1 MRRAALGVLVACLVL
16 VAAQPAAANHAVSG
30 TRAKQFVRAMTALGP
45 RPAGSLNEQRVGRMV
60 SEQLASFGYQVVV
73 QTFRLPNG
81 RLSRNVVGRTSGP
94 VRAIVVAHMDGVRG
108 TVAANDNGS
117 GVAALLEVA
126 RSLHAAPGVLVAALG
141 AEERH
146 VTGSRIHLG
155 SQRLLR
161 SIPRTARPGIR
172 LALSLDMVAVG
183 PTLNVRGL
191 EAAPNRSARSAL
203 GRASELGLLA
213 SYLRDSG
220 QSDHAELTRGGIP
233 AAWIEW
239 RWDVCWHQPCDR
251 VRRLDRVKLR
261 QAALVAL
268 AAARAAASAN

>member
-1 MRRAALGVLVACLVL
+1 
-16 VAAQPAAANHAVSG
+16 
-30 TRAKQFVRAMTALGP
+30 
-45 RPAGSLNEQRVGRMV
+45 MV

-81 RLSRNVVGRTSGP
+81 RLSRNVVGRGPGP
-94 VRAIVVAHMDGVRG
+94 VRVVVVGHMDGVHH

-117 GVAALLEVA
+117 GVATVLEVA

-172 LALSLDMVAVG
+172 IALSVDMVAVG
-183 PTLNVRGL
+183 QTLNIRGL
-191 EAAPNRSARSAL
+191 EAAPNRSARAALARARAL
-203 GRASELGLLA
+203 GFAA
-213 SYLRDSG
+213 SYLPDSG

-233 AAWIEW
+233 AGWITW

-251 VRRLDRVKLR
+251 IRRLDRVKLR
-261 QAALVAL
+261 QSALVVL
-268 AAARAAASAN
+268 AAARAALPPN